1 LKIPD
6 FELERYFARFEF
18 TTPFQLSASDVES
31 LGVGE
36 LLELA
41 DREAHALWAGLRLGY
56 TESQGHP
63 ALRAAIAS
71 LYERVE
77 AEEVLVFSGAQEA
90 IFAFHSVA
98 LGAGDHAVV
107 TWPAY
112 QSLFEVARAAGAEVT
127 LLPLRP
133 EDGWAFHPEA
143 LRAALRE
150 TTRVVVL
157 NFPHNPT
164 GALPTRS
171 AFEDAVAA
179 AEERGAWLFSDE
191 VYRWSEQ
198 DEADRL
204 PAAVDVSPRG
214 VSLGVMS
221 KSFGLPGL
229 RIGWVATRDRGLM
242 GRLAAYKDYI
252 TICASAPSE
261 VLALIALRARDRIL
275 PRNRAL
281 LASNLAR
288 LDRFFARRPEAFEWI
303 RPRAGSVAFPRLRVD
318 RPIELFTTRLREA
331 EGVLLLPGDVFGYWG
346 NHFRIGFGRRS
357 FPEALERLARFV
369 DREMAGASEG
379 GGRP

>member
-6 FELERYFARFEF
+6 FALERYFARYEF

-31 LGVGE
+31 LGVAE

-41 DREAHALWAGLRLGY
+41 DPEARALWSSLRLGY

-71 LYERVE
+71 LYERVA
-77 AEEVLVFSGAQEA
+77 AEDVLVFSGAEEA
-90 IFAFHSVA
+90 IFAFHSVV
-98 LGAGDHAVV
+98 LGAGQHAVV

-112 QSLFEVARAAGAEVT
+112 QSLFEVARATGAEVT
-127 LLPLRP
+127 LLPLRH

-143 LRAALRE
+143 LLAAFRE

-164 GALPTRS
+164 GALPGKR
-171 AFEDAVAA
+171 AFEQAVAV

-191 VYRWSEQ
+191 VYRWSER

-204 PAAVDVSPRG
+204 PAAVDVSPCG

-229 RIGWVATRDRGLM
+229 RIGWIATRDRGLIE
-242 GRLAAYKDYI
+242 RLAAYKDYL

-261 VLALIALRARDRIL
+261 ILTLVALRSRDRIL
-275 PRNRAL
+275 TRNRAL

-288 LDRFFARRPEAFEWI
+288 LSEFFAQRHETFEWVP
-303 RPRAGSVAFPRLRVD
+303 PRAGSIAFPRLRGDQPVE
-318 RPIELFTTRLREA
+318 RFTSRLREV
-331 EGVLLLPGDVFGYWG
+331 EGVLLLPGVLFGHAG
-346 NHFRIGFGRRS
+346 NHFRIGFGRRD
-357 FPEALERLARFV
+357 FPTALERLERFA
-369 DREMAGASEG
+369 DHELTGQ
-379 GGRP
+379 P